1 MARSRKPER
10 EAVYESPGYLELL
23 QRLATNVRELRVAR
37 GMTQEEAGEA
47 TQMSDRMIQRIE
59 TAKTN
64 ATLATLA
71 RLADGLDV
79 DVVALLAPRRRR

>member
-1 MARSRKPER
+1 MGRSRKPER
-10 EAVYESPGYLELL
+10 EAIYEFPGYLDLL

-37 GMTQEEAGEA
+37 GLTQEEAGEV

-59 TAKTN
+59 TGKTN

-71 RLADGLDV
+71 RLAEGFDV